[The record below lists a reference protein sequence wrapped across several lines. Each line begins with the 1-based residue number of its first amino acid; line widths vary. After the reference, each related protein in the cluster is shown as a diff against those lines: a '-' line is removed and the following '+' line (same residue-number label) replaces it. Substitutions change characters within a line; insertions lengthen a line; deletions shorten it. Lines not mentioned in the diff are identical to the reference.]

1 MLDRPERAVIKY
13 ISKIDTDFVSAN
25 IFEYQKHIFH
35 RLTVPEEIAAQKIR
49 GAEGEAETLRQKDRI
64 LTMLRK
70 ERHYAV
76 RRRCNSLS
84 PTGLKGNLSGYTT
97 EAQNSHQGEVC
108 AFLSVQKI
116 TRIFVSKATPNQKI
130 IYQNRRKIYERTQ
143 TYSAVRRPRCGGGG
157 YGGLRRMGD
166 AYTVPHR
173 HSSRAPVHPPRV
185 RAL

>member
-1 MLDRPERAVIKY
+1 MLDRPERAMIKY

-108 AFLSVQKI
+108 AF
-116 TRIFVSKATPNQKI
+116 
-130 IYQNRRKIYERTQ
+130 
-143 TYSAVRRPRCGGGG
+143 
-157 YGGLRRMGD
+157 
-166 AYTVPHR
+166 
-173 HSSRAPVHPPRV
+173 
-185 RAL
+185 

>member
-108 AFLSVQKI
+108 AFKC
-116 TRIFVSKATPNQKI
+116 SKNNADICLKSNAKSKNHISKQEEI
-130 IYQNRRKIYERTQ
+130 
-143 TYSAVRRPRCGGGG
+143 
-157 YGGLRRMGD
+157 L
-166 AYTVPHR
+166 
-173 HSSRAPVHPPRV
+173 
-185 RAL
+185 

>member
-70 ERHYAV
+70 RTAL
-76 RRRCNSLS
+76 RRAPKVQLFIAHR
-84 PTGLKGNLSGYTT
+84 LKGESLRL
-97 EAQNSHQGEVC
+97 H
-108 AFLSVQKI
+108 
-116 TRIFVSKATPNQKI
+116 
-130 IYQNRRKIYERTQ
+130 
-143 TYSAVRRPRCGGGG
+143 
-157 YGGLRRMGD
+157 YGG
-166 AYTVPHR
+166 TKF
-173 HSSRAPVHPPRV
+173 SPRGSLCLFKCSKNN
-185 RAL
+185 ADICLKSNAKSKNHISKQEEIL

>member
-97 EAQNSHQGEVC
+97 EAQNSHQGGSLC
-108 AFLSVQKI
+108 LFKC
-116 TRIFVSKATPNQKI
+116 SKNNADICLKNNAKSKNHISKQEEI
-130 IYQNRRKIYERTQ
+130 
-143 TYSAVRRPRCGGGG
+143 
-157 YGGLRRMGD
+157 L
-166 AYTVPHR
+166 
-173 HSSRAPVHPPRV
+173 
-185 RAL
+185 

>member
-49 GAEGEAETLRQKDRI
+49 GAEGEAATLRQKDRI

-84 PTGLKGNLSGYTT
+84 PTGLKVIS
-97 EAQNSHQGEVC
+97 Q
-108 AFLSVQKI
+108 
-116 TRIFVSKATPNQKI
+116 AT
-130 IYQNRRKIYERTQ
+130 
-143 TYSAVRRPRCGGGG
+143 
-157 YGGLRRMGD
+157 LRRHKILTKGKF
-166 AYTVPHR
+166 VPF
-173 HSSRAPVHPPRV
+173 
-185 RAL
+185 

>member
-1 MLDRPERAVIKY
+1 MTNSVNLYIIVENEGVLQIKQDAFFLIIKVISGRYNRERLCK
-13 ISKIDTDFVSAN
+13 N
-25 IFEYQKHIFH
+25 
-35 RLTVPEEIAAQKIR
+35 AAPKVT
-49 GAEGEAETLRQKDRI
+49 AKTLRQKDRI

-116 TRIFVSKATPNQKI
+116 TRIFVSKTLPNQKI
-130 IYQNRRKIYERTQ
+130 IYQNRRKFYEL
-143 TYSAVRRPRCGGGG
+143 S
-157 YGGLRRMGD
+157 LI
-166 AYTVPHR
+166 HI
-173 HSSRAPVHPPRV
+173 
-185 RAL
+185 

>member
-76 RRRCNSLS
+76 RRRCNPLS

-108 AFLSVQKI
+108 AF
-116 TRIFVSKATPNQKI
+116 SKNNADICLKSNAKSKNHISKQEEI
-130 IYQNRRKIYERTQ
+130 
-143 TYSAVRRPRCGGGG
+143 
-157 YGGLRRMGD
+157 L
-166 AYTVPHR
+166 
-173 HSSRAPVHPPRV
+173 
-185 RAL
+185 

>member
-1 MLDRPERAVIKY
+1 MLDRPERAVVKY

-84 PTGLKGNLSGYTT
+84 PHRLKGESLRL
-97 EAQNSHQGEVC
+97 H
-108 AFLSVQKI
+108 
-116 TRIFVSKATPNQKI
+116 
-130 IYQNRRKIYERTQ
+130 
-143 TYSAVRRPRCGGGG
+143 
-157 YGGLRRMGD
+157 YGG
-166 AYTVPHR
+166 TKF
-173 HSSRAPVHPPRV
+173 SPRGSLCLFKCSKNN
-185 RAL
+185 ADICLKSNAKSKNHISKQEEIL

>member
-1 MLDRPERAVIKY
+1 MLDRPERAVVKY

-25 IFEYQKHIFH
+25 IFEYQKHVFY

-97 EAQNSHQGEVC
+97 EAQNSHKGEVC

-116 TRIFVSKATPNQKI
+116 TRIFVSKATPKSKNHISKQEEI
-130 IYQNRRKIYERTQ
+130 
-143 TYSAVRRPRCGGGG
+143 
-157 YGGLRRMGD
+157 L
-166 AYTVPHR
+166 
-173 HSSRAPVHPPRV
+173 
-185 RAL
+185 

>member
-84 PTGLKGNLSGYTT
+84 PTGLKGNLSGYTKFSLRG
-97 EAQNSHQGEVC
+97 NLC
-108 AFLSVQKI
+108 LFKC
-116 TRIFVSKATPNQKI
+116 SKNNADICLKSNAKSKNHISKQEEI
-130 IYQNRRKIYERTQ
+130 
-143 TYSAVRRPRCGGGG
+143 
-157 YGGLRRMGD
+157 L
-166 AYTVPHR
+166 
-173 HSSRAPVHPPRV
+173 
-185 RAL
+185 